1 MPFERLSPFATVS
14 LHEKVLGID
23 PHVIYAKCRDAGAN
37 PRKREILNLQRGPA
51 DPLQRML
58 NAMQPGSYVRPHRHI
73 SPPKAEALVLLR
85 GAVGFMTFTDGGAPD
100 FEGFVFLHHLRG
112 AVALDC
118 REGVWHTFFALEPD
132 TVLYEAKNGP
142 FDAATDKEAAPWAP
156 PEGTAEAGPYLE
168 RLEDAFR
175 SELPRLANAGSGAS
189 LRAAIPVLH
198 VSSSVEAERFYC
210 SLLGFRQEFAYRP
223 FGGSDPCYM
232 ALSRDGV
239 LLHVSSFSGDGVAGG
254 VVVVEVVDV
263 DRLHAELVAKGVAI
277 DTGPI
282 DQSWGNREMYV
293 KDADRNSIRF
303 TQLGGIPQYIGPL

>member
-1 MPFERLSPFATVS
+1 MTFERLSPFATVS

-23 PHVIYAKCRDAGAN
+23 SSVIQAKCRDAAAN
-37 PRKREILNLQRGPA
+37 PRKREILNLQRGPT

-85 GAVGFMTFTDGGAPD
+85 GAVGFVTFLDDGTPD
-100 FEGFVFLHHLRG
+100 RDGFVLLHQLRG

-156 PEGTAEAGPYLE
+156 PEGTAAAGPYLE
-168 RLEDAFR
+168 RLEDEFR
-175 SELPRLANAGSGAS
+175 SELPRLLNVSGAA

-198 VSSSVEAERFYC
+198 VRSSVEAERFYC
-210 SLLGFRQEFAYRP
+210 SLLGFKQEFAYRP

-239 LLHVSSFSGDGVAGG
+239 LLHASSFSGDGVAGG
-254 VVVVEVVDV
+254 VVVVEVADV
-263 DRLHAELVAKGVAI
+263 DRLHTELVTKGVVI

-303 TQLGGIPQYIGPL
+303 TQIGRN